1 MSDKDADTAVESQS
15 PENSDRGSKV
25 SEADGETRPA
35 ASASPPAG
43 AVDRAAG
50 KTSTKTSSERP
61 AQREGPASLGADL
74 TRVRE
79 RRGRSREDV
88 ASETH
93 IPANYVRMIESDDYS
108 MIADQ
113 LYMLPFVRRYAAF
126 LGMDEDEVAMRFV
139 REVQRA
145 DNNPPPRLDHPLG
158 GGVRKRSRRSSMFM
172 VALAVV
178 VIVIGLYLYF
188 SPHRVLVSDAPP
200 SGPFHPAAAPGP
212 AGANGGAQS
221 APAGSSPA
229 PQNP

>member
-35 ASASPPAG
+35 ASAGPPAG
-43 AVDRAAG
+43 AADRAG
-50 KTSTKTSSERP
+50 KTSTKPAGEP
-61 AQREGPASLGADL
+61 AAQRVEPASLGVDL

-113 LYMLPFVRRYAAF
+113 LYMLPFVRRYAAY

-158 GGVRKRSRRSSMFM
+158 GGVRKRSRRSSIFM
-172 VALAVV
+172 VALAVL
-178 VIVIGLYLYF
+178 VIVIGLYFYF
-188 SPHRVLVSDAPP
+188 SPHRGPASDAPS

>member
-15 PENSDRGSKV
+15 PENSDRRSKV

-35 ASASPPAG
+35 ASAGPPAG
-43 AVDRAAG
+43 AADRAGKMSAKPAG
-50 KTSTKTSSERP
+50 AP
-61 AQREGPASLGADL
+61 AAQREEPASLGADL

-145 DNNPPPRLDHPLG
+145 DNNPPSRLDHPLG
-158 GGVRKRSRRSSMFM
+158 GGVRKRSRRSGMFM
-172 VALAVV
+172 VALAIL
-178 VIVIGLYLYF
+178 VIVIGLYFYF
-188 SPHRVLVSDAPP
+188 SPHHGPVSDALS

-212 AGANGGAQS
+212 AGANGGAQA